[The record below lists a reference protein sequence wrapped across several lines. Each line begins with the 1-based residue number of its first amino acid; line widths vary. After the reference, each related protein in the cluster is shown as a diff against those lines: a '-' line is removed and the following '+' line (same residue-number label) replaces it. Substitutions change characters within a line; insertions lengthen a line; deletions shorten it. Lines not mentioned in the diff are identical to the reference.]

1 MEELNPTT
9 IDDLRQLFKE
19 LRAVAHDGLFA
30 LSPND
35 SRTAPV
41 DLALLDQVNARLRQV
56 SRLILAAQDEEAR

>member
-19 LRAVAHDGLFA
+19 LRAVADDGLFA